1 VIGSNEPKLRIM
13 KSCVLACDLG
23 GTRMKI
29 GVVRDG
35 DVLAQTTIAAKSK
48 AGLAPGLPALKTAW
62 MDLLARL
69 RLGLTDCAG
78 ISVAFPS
85 LVDVALGRVLAEY
98 GKYADAPNLDL
109 RAWAKKEFNLPLAI
123 ENDARMALI
132 GEWKFGA
139 GRGSDNIVMMT
150 LGTGL
155 GTAAVLQGHVLRG
168 QHGQAGVLGGHSTVR
183 YGGRVCSCGNVGCAE
198 AEASTAFL
206 CDVAVRM
213 PEWDRSVLRNAA
225 TLNYA
230 LVFKRAVEGDAC
242 AIKLRDHSL
251 LVWATL
257 AVNLI
262 HFYDPEI
269 VIIGGGIMAS
279 RETILPFVQNHV
291 ARHAHTPWGKVRVVA
306 SELEDRAALV
316 AAEWLLHEQF
326 PQSA

>member
-1 VIGSNEPKLRIM
+1 MSNHP
-13 KSCVLACDLG
+13 VTLACDLG

-35 DVLAQTTIAAKSK
+35 VVLAQTTIAANSK

-62 MDLLARL
+62 LDLLEKL
-69 RLGLTDCAG
+69 KLGFADCAG

-85 LVDVALGRVLAEY
+85 LVDVASGRVLAEY
-98 GKYADAPNLDL
+98 GKYADAPKLDL

-132 GEWKFGA
+132 GEWNFGA
-139 GRGSDNIVMMT
+139 GRGSDNVVMIT

-155 GTAAVLQGHVLRG
+155 GTSAVIEGQVLRG

-183 YGGRVCSCGNVGCAE
+183 YGGRECSCGNVGCAE

-206 CDVAVRM
+206 NDLAKANS
-213 PEWDRSVLRNAA
+213 DFAA
-225 TLNYA
+225 SQLA
-230 LVFKRAVEGDAC
+230 GEPKLDFAAVFKHAAAGDAC

-251 LVWATL
+251 LVWSTL

-279 RETILPFVQNHV
+279 RDVILPFVQNHV

-306 SELEDRAALV
+306 SELEDRAALI

-326 PQSA
+326 PQST